1 MPLFVSRFFV
11 ARSGAAAHV
20 HRMRRHRKVRPFF
33 RRMTRAAT
41 HFFDGA
47 NARETAGKYRFR
59 TRWRR
64 HLARDCAI
72 ARVTCKKAGENVS
85 CRLRID
91 KVFVYFMRLQMRAL
105 KCGVF

>member
-1 MPLFVSRFFV
+1 M
-11 ARSGAAAHV
+11 ARGGAAAHV
-20 HRMRRHRKVRPFF
+20 NGMRRQRKVRPFF
-33 RRMTRAAT
+33 RRIARAAP
-41 HFFDGA
+41 HFFDGVY
-47 NARETAGKYRFR
+47 ARGAGGKYRFQ

-105 KCGVF
+105 ECGVF